1 MMDCNFWLDT
11 VSNLLSGLIGA
22 FAGVFLGMYFQNR
35 KEKKDHDL
43 SLEVW
48 LHSCLIVTLSNRVVL
63 KNDGLNH
70 HGQGPLQEKPYKEN
84 ILIWTLKLEKGLT
97 TDQYSSFLNTG
108 LQSSLGFG
116 LRDQLLYCRGK
127 ITALKAIL
135 AASHDSVIH
144 LANFSYWNAGEE
156 WTGVL
161 AELKDTDKELEK
173 LETYITQYLRDHDW
187 EKDVEDHDRWKKKV
201 LFSK

>member
-1 MMDCNFWLDT
+1 MDCKFWFDT

-22 FAGVFLGMYFQNR
+22 FAGVFLGMYLQKR
-35 KEKKDHDL
+35 KENEDQQI
-43 SLEVW
+43 SREVW

-63 KNDGLNH
+63 TNDGLNH
-70 HGQGPLQEKPYKEN
+70 HDQGSSQEKPNKEN

-108 LQSSLGFG
+108 LQSSLKID

-135 AASHDSVIH
+135 SASHDAVIY
-144 LANFSYWNAGEE
+144 LANFSYWNSGDE
-156 WTGVL
+156 WKGVL
-161 AELKDTDKELEK
+161 VELKDTDKELEK
-173 LETYITQYLRDHDW
+173 LETYIIQYLTANDW
-187 EKDVEDHDRWKKKV
+187 YKDTQDHDRWKKKN
-201 LFSK
+201 K